1 MKISDQVVFVTGAN
15 RGIGRAFVSEFL
27 VRGAGMVYAGV
38 RDTRTVDQQLARD
51 PRVEIVRL
59 DVTDPDEVAR
69 AAAQATDTSIL
80 VNNAGI
86 VAFDSLLDGSV
97 DAMRRQFETNV
108 FGVLEVTRAF
118 APTLRAR
125 HGAVVNVLSAAAWFS
140 APQNGAYCA
149 SKAAAWSIT
158 NGLRMELEP
167 AGVLVQSLH
176 FGAVDTDFSSG
187 YDGPKITADD
197 VARAALDGLASDAA
211 EVLVDP
217 DARMAKAALTGPPNG
232 FLEQMGEGT
241 VA

>member
-27 VRGAGMVYAGV
+27 ARDVRRIYAGV
-38 RDTRTVDQQLARD
+38 RDTHEVDHQLAGD
-51 PRVEIVRL
+51 PRVEVVRL
-59 DVTDPDEVAR
+59 DVTDPDEIAR
-69 AAAQATDTSIL
+69 AAEESTDTSIL

-97 DAMRRQFETNV
+97 AAMRRQFETNV
-108 FGVLEVTRAF
+108 FGVLETTRAF

-125 HGAVVNVLSAAAWFS
+125 RGAVVNVLSAAAWFS
-140 APQNGAYCA
+140 APLNGAYCA
-149 SKAAAWSIT
+149 SKAAAWSVT
-158 NGLRMELEP
+158 NGLRAELEP
-167 AGVLVQSLH
+167 AGVLVQGLH
-176 FGAVDTDFSSG
+176 FGAVDTDFSAG

-197 VARAALDGLASDAA
+197 VVRAALDGLESDAV

-232 FLEQMGEGT
+232 FLEYM
-241 VA
+241 AAKPA

>member
-27 VRGAGMVYAGV
+27 VRGAGKVYAGV
-38 RDTRTVDQQLARD
+38 RDTRTMDQQLARD

-97 DAMRRQFETNV
+97 AAMRRQFETNV
-108 FGVLEVTRAF
+108 FGVLEMTRAF
-118 APTLRAR
+118 TPSLRAR
-125 HGAVVNVLSAAAWFS
+125 RGAVVNVLSAAAWFS

-176 FGAVDTDFSSG
+176 FGAVDTDFSAG
-187 YDGPKITADD
+187 YDGPKITVDD